1 MLTTK
6 LLLNSHRMASSTA
19 ARAKYSVIY
28 LIHIYFAGNGIFVYL
43 ICKEKQQPSVNVRKN
58 CSCLSWKILLSLD
71 LFFFFPLQVASKY
84 MPLADSDLN
93 QTEGLVA
100 ATHSL

>member
-6 LLLNSHRMASSTA
+6 LLLNIHRMASSTA
-19 ARAKYSVIY
+19 ARAKYYVIY

-43 ICKEKQQPSVNVRKN
+43 ICKEKQQPSVNVCKN

-71 LFFFFPLQVASKY
+71 LFFFSLQVASKY